1 MTVHRLLLPRKAEQM
16 IKDSGRRIQMAGM
29 QRDVTDGKI
38 KYHLVFDGPM
48 FERWAAHLTEG
59 AKKYGE
65 RNWQDARTVEERD
78 RFKESAVRHFIQW
91 LRGDTDEDHAAAIL
105 FNVNG
110 FEYVQSVLEK
120 DEARVQLYGVQY
132 ATPEQQVSL
141 SLTQAAQKV
150 ELKVPLA
157 EREHFRSNVIDRRVC
172 NTYTSRTPARRL
184 GSPRGRRR
192 SDFTNYAVL
201 PVCKKKNKK

>member
-1 MTVHRLLLPRKAEQM
+1 M

-105 FNVNG
+105 FNING
-110 FEYVQSVLEK
+110 FEYVK
-120 DEARVQLYGVQY
+120 AKT
-132 ATPEQQVSL
+132 TPGQPVSL
-141 SLTQAAQKV
+141 TPTFSVRVLSPGAHYRGRGVVK
-150 ELKVPLA
+150 
-157 EREHFRSNVIDRRVC
+157 DRRIC
-172 NTYTSRTPARRL
+172 NAFHDLDLPSRRVSSSAPY
-184 GSPRGRRR
+184 GRRHDDLINHGR
-192 SDFTNYAVL
+192 L
-201 PVCKKKNKK
+201 PACKKEGANEI